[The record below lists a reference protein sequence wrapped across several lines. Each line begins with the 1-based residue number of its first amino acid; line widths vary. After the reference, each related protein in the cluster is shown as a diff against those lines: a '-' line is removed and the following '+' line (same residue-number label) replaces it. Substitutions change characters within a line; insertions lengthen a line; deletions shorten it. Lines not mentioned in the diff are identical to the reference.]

1 MGAETLAPGERNARR
16 WRACLI
22 FVDESGFSLIPPTR
36 RTWARRGKPPIIR
49 HPFSWPKLS
58 AISGVTRDG
67 RLYLQLVR
75 GSIKSNEV
83 IRFLKA
89 LMRHIRRR
97 IIILWDNVG
106 THRSQL
112 VKDWLRAH
120 PRLWAERL
128 PPYAYELNADEGV
141 WEHLKGAPLGNYC
154 ATDGRDLGRRIRSCV
169 RRLQRRKAV
178 VRGFFRRTPLARV

>member
-1 MGAETLAPGERNARR
+1 MGTETLAPGEKNAKR

-36 RTWARRGKPPIIR
+36 RTWARRGEPPIIR

-58 AISGVTRDG
+58 AISGVTRGG
-67 RLYLQLVR
+67 RLYLHLVR

-83 IRFLKA
+83 LRFLEA
-89 LMRHIRRR
+89 LLRHISRR
-97 IIILWDNVG
+97 IIVLWDNVG
-106 THRSQL
+106 THRSRL

-120 PRLWAERL
+120 PRLVAEHL

-154 ATDGRDLGRRIRSCV
+154 ATDEHDLECHVRSCV
-169 RRLQRRKAV
+169 RRLQRRKDII
-178 VRGFFRRTPLARV
+178 RGFFRRTPLARV